1 MGLQTSAVSMKMTGK
16 TTWSLADMV
25 KAAAFLGVSL
35 DDLTDDTIMVSMGAA
50 PSKEELEKAIET
62 DAREK
67 ARRAERRAAAA
78 TAGGDAAAT
87 AIVTA
92 RAAEKK
98 TADAPAGGPRFI
110 VMPDGMPGI
119 GTVPRMRFERTTPAL
134 GERCSIP

>member
-35 DDLTDDTIMVSMGAA
+35 DDLTDDTIMISMGAA
-50 PSKEELEKAIET
+50 PTKEELEKAIET

-67 ARRAERRAAAA
+67 ARRAERRA
-78 TAGGDAAAT
+78 AAAT

-110 VMPDGMPGI
+110 VMPDGMPGT
-119 GTVPRMRFERTTPAL
+119 GTVPRIRAHDTTGTLTVA
-134 GERCSIP
+134 GGTVTV